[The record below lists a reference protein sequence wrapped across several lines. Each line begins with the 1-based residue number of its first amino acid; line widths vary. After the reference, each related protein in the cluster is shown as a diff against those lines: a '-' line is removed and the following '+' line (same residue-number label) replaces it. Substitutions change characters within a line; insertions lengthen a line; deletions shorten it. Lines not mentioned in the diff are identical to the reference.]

1 MKISN
6 EAKIGIMVTAVL
18 LILAVLTFKTGN
30 FKVGSKGYTVT
41 VLFQNIDGIDL
52 NAPVMLNGFE
62 VGAVKGIAFSE
73 VEGVTKM
80 ALSVWLPENVQLK
93 EGTRAYVKNMG
104 FMGEKY
110 VGLISGKKDGRILGE
125 GSVIGGQEPADLDKL
140 LSDGQEIAGQIKSIS
155 QNLNERLTKNKDA
168 IDEIVVHLNSSM
180 KHVDSISANIDERL
194 TLNEDKID
202 NIIAHLNSS
211 VINLDQFTYDLKL
224 NPWKLMYRTKEQRKA
239 SLDQNQSTPSDR
251 GQ

>member
-6 EAKIGIMVTAVL
+6 EAKIGMMVTLVV
-18 LILAVLTFKTGN
+18 LILAILTFRTGN
-30 FKVGSKGYTVT
+30 FQVGSRGYTVT
-41 VLFQNIDGIDL
+41 VLFENIDGIDL

-73 VEGVTKM
+73 VDGRTKM
-80 ALSVWLPENVQLK
+80 ALSVWLPDHIQLK
-93 EGTRAYVKNMG
+93 EGTKAYVKNMG

-110 VGLISGKKDGRILGE
+110 VGLTAGDKGGRVLPSD
-125 GSVIGGQEPADLDKL
+125 SVITGHEPADLDKL

-168 IDEIVVHLNSSM
+168 IDEIVTNLNSSM
-180 KHVDSISANIDERL
+180 KHIDSISANVDERL
-194 TLNEDKID
+194 TLNESKID
-202 NIIAHLNSS
+202 NIIAHMNSS

-239 SLDQNQSTPSDR
+239 SLDQNQSISSDHS
-251 GQ
+251 Q